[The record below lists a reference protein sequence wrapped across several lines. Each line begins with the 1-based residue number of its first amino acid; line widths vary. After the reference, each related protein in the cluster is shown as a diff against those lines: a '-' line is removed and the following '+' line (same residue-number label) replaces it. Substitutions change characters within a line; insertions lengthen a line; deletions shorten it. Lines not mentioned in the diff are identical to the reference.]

1 MIPLTP
7 ATRIFLAAQAIDLR
21 KSFEGLSDLVRHH
34 IQQDPLSGHL
44 YLFTNRRRNRVKLLY
59 ADGSGLWVCTK
70 RLLGRGTFAWPQTT
84 AAGAVAVPAQ
94 ELTLLLNGLD
104 LAHTAERTWWRPAA

>member
-59 ADGSGLWVCTK
+59 ADGSGH
-70 RLLGRGTFAWPQTT
+70 GRGTFAWPQTT